1 MLDIEK
7 EDIPS
12 GTSKKD
18 YLASLKSI
26 ETENKIDRVFYRKVG
41 YKIAVAL
48 VPTGVSPNTV
58 TIISILI
65 GVLCGPMIYFSSENY
80 IWGLFG
86 IAFLVIANIL
96 DCVDGQLSRLTGK
109 KSNIGRILD
118 GIAGDLWFF
127 SIYVGISM
135 RLVAEHHTSIFYIFA
150 ALSLVSHLSQAA
162 LTDYY
167 KTLHLLFISP
177 EKGAEFDDIESINRK
192 YNDME
197 PGLNK
202 LFFWFYKYYTTA
214 QMTATPK
221 LQKMVETVRRKFKG
235 FRLPEEE
242 SLRFRKG
249 SMIVMKLIDLLT
261 FNGRSIVLFIAILLQ
276 QLWIYL
282 AYEIVA
288 LNIVLFTSRLQ
299 HETLCEFYTEYIENK
314 YKNERD

>member
-12 GTSKKD
+12 GTTKEE

-58 TIISILI
+58 TIISIII
-65 GVLCGPMIYFSSENY
+65 GVLTGPMIYFSSANY
-80 IWGLFG
+80 IWGILG
-86 IAFLVIANIL
+86 IACLVVANIL

-118 GIAGDLWFF
+118 GMAGDLWFL
-127 SIYVGISM
+127 SIYAGISM
-135 RLVAEHHTSIFYIFA
+135 RLVSEYHTSVFYIFA
-150 ALSLVSHLSQAA
+150 LLSLVSHLSQAG

-177 EKGAEFDDIESINRK
+177 EKGAEFDDIESINKK
-192 YNDME
+192 YEAME

-202 LFFWFYKYYTTA
+202 LFFWFYRYYTTA
-214 QMTATPK
+214 QMMATPN
-221 LQKMVETVRRKFKG
+221 LQKMVGVVRKYFKG

-242 SLRFRKG
+242 SLQFRRG
-249 SMIVMKLIDLLT
+249 SIMVMKLVDLLT
-261 FNGRSIVLFIAILLQ
+261 FNGRSIALFISILLQ
-276 QLWIYL
+276 RLWIYL
-282 AYEIVA
+282 AYEIIV
-288 LNIVLFTSRLQ
+288 LNIVLFVSRLQ
-299 HETLCEFYTEYIENK
+299 HETLCEFYTEYIEKK
-314 YKNERD
+314 YKDERN